1 MNDLSGLLGRVGERK
16 DILLVVL
23 LLAVVFMMVLPLPP
37 LLLDILIA
45 VNITISVVLLMMSV
59 YIGSPLQF
67 SVFPAVL
74 LITTLFR
81 LALSVSTTRMIL
93 LQADAGQ
100 IVNTFGSFVVGGN
113 LVVGIIIFLIITIVQ
128 FLVITKGAERVAEVS
143 ARFSLDAMPG
153 KQMSIDGD
161 MRAGVIDVNE
171 ARARRAV
178 IEKESQ
184 MFGSMDGAMKFVK
197 GDAIAG
203 LIIIVV
209 NILGGIAIGVTQKG
223 LSTADALQLYAV
235 LTVGD
240 GMVSQVPALLIAITA
255 GIIVTRVSS
264 DESADLGSDIGEQVV
279 AQPKALLIG
288 GLLLVLFGLIP
299 GFPTLTFLA
308 LALLVGGGGYFML
321 WRQRL
326 QASAGSRDLP
336 ALLAQGAGAPSAK
349 ARGKAGG
356 GKPKAGR
363 LAEQEEF
370 ALTVPLLIDVDA
382 SLQERLEAMSL
393 NEELVR
399 VRRALYLDFGV
410 PFPGIHLR
418 FNEAMGDGEYL
429 VQLQEVPVARGC
441 LRPGWLLVRERAAQ
455 LELLA
460 VPHEPAELQV
470 PGEEASWVEQAHQDR
485 LERSGCACLGLEQVL
500 TWHLS
505 HVLREYA
512 EDFIGI
518 QETRYLLEQMEQG
531 YGELVKEAQRIV
543 PPAADDRDSPAPGR
557 RGHLDPQHAGDPR
570 GDGGVGAEGEG
581 RGAAHRVHPQQPQAL
596 HLLQVLQRQQ
606 HPSRLSAG
614 PGGGGADPRWHPPD
628 QRRQLPGPRP
638 GDNPGLPRARA
649 ADRRRSRADAEPAGA
664 DRFHG
669 YPPLRAQAGGER
681 LCRAAG
687 AVLPGADPADQHPAA
702 WQDRVVSADP
712 LIPWFLARGLAV
724 RPHCLRDTSIALG
737 WQVLAHGC
745 ELAWRCDG
753 ERVWIVMLRRRQARS
768 GLANPFAA
776 LYLLA
781 EATLDTLG
789 PRQRLY
795 GKVLALAGSP
805 LPGERME
812 RFYRRWTGAAE
823 PADGWFELEAGRV
836 VTQRSLRKRQ
846 KPDRA

>member
-161 MRAGVIDVNE
+161 MRAGVINVNE

-321 WRQRL
+321 WRQRA

-441 LRPGWLLVRERAAQ
+441 LRPGWSLVRERAAQ

-505 HVLREYA
+505 HVLRGVRRGFHRHPGDA
-512 EDFIGI
+512 LPAGADGAGL
-518 QETRYLLEQMEQG
+518 RRA
-531 YGELVKEAQRIV
+531 GEGGAADRS
-543 PPAADDRDSPAPGR
+543 PAADDRDSPAPGR

-606 HPSRLSAG
+606 YPSRLSAG

-669 YPPLRAQAGGER
+669 YPPLRAQVGGER

-805 LPGERME
+805 LPGERMA